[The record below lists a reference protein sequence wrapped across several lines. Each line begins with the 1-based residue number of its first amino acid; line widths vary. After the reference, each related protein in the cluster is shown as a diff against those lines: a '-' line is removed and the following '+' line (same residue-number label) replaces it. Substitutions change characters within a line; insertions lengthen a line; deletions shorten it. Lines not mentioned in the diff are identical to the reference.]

1 MSRFNLNNR
10 ILMFAICSS
19 IEFDLRSYLSSNSEW
34 IQLPEAL
41 YKKAIQRN
49 ESLNSIPNQSNRE
62 ELLIELDMGDL
73 VGLINSGAHVFEIGQ
88 SNAKLISE
96 IFDKVIPIRNKVMH
110 TRPIEFSDRGIL
122 EETFFTIDTK
132 INFIKWDQL
141 KLTREKIKDN
151 PQKLIVET
159 TFIPEVDNTTN
170 IYHNLPVPEFDDTGY
185 IGRKKE
191 IKELIQ
197 LIESDKNQIV
207 TVVGNGGIG
216 KTAIVVKC
224 LYELLDGANP
234 HSFEAIIWVSLKTK
248 TLSKGEFININSS
261 ITELSTV
268 YSELHKNMITETED
282 AKTDIL
288 TFMNEFSTL
297 LVIDNLETIPTKE
310 IIDFLKE
317 IPSKSKVLLT
327 SRSGLGELEN
337 RYLLKEMNKGDAREY
352 FISLSRYYHLNLHQ
366 QNQDKIDDLIE
377 KHLYFSP
384 LSIKWYITSVFYG
397 ADPVVILANKDDLV
411 EFSMSNIIENLSDT
425 EMEILWLLL
434 VEGKQLSYGEID
446 YYLDHK
452 ETQAL
457 ISGINKLSSTSM
469 LRTTYGGNYEIN
481 NMAKDYLKSNRAP
494 HSTFIKNI
502 SKKRSFLNKMMQEI
516 KTKNEADPFNPKS
529 LFSNLKNENTKIAS
543 YYLMKALEYS
553 SNRTWDQAYTMIRKA
568 ENVAP
573 GYFEVYKIRAF
584 INAEN
589 NNLMDA
595 IDSYRIAIENAHEDI
610 EIASVY
616 YLFSVFYTLK
626 LEDFILAKECIEFAE
641 SYVENEPRITLEKGR
656 IYMYLGEYDQALSIF
671 ESINKNE
678 LKTDK
683 ILNQYTSKV
692 ADLYRRM
699 ASNYD
704 NRDKEL
710 KHDYLSRAIEEI
722 NKLQNIDS
730 RTCAILIR
738 TLIDLTYNFSSE
750 NSRFL
755 FIETFRNNIK
765 IIQNNKSGYI
775 RRLRERVRLNDTILP
790 IDVVKKASNFGISFS
805 EKAKNIKDPNRGIV
819 TKLTESFGFI
829 KNSDDDFYFKIYDI
843 KYSNPSLGDE
853 VIFSVKDA
861 SKGKI
866 AFNIKKFD
874 EIDSF

>member
-1 MSRFNLNNR
+1 
-10 ILMFAICSS
+10 MFAICSS

-41 YKKAIQRN
+41 YKKAINRN
-49 ESLNSIPNQSNRE
+49 ASLNSIPNQSNRE

-88 SNAKLISE
+88 SNAKIISE

-268 YSELHKNMITETED
+268 YSELHKSMVTETED

-310 IIDFLKE
+310 IIDFLKD

-366 QNQDKIDDLIE
+366 QNQDNIDDLIE

-397 ADPVVILANKDDLV
+397 
-411 EFSMSNIIENLSDT
+411 
-425 EMEILWLLL
+425 
-434 VEGKQLSYGEID
+434 
-446 YYLDHK
+446 
-452 ETQAL
+452 
-457 ISGINKLSSTSM
+457 
-469 LRTTYGGNYEIN
+469 
-481 NMAKDYLKSNRAP
+481 
-494 HSTFIKNI
+494 
-502 SKKRSFLNKMMQEI
+502 
-516 KTKNEADPFNPKS
+516 ADPFNPKS

-553 SNRTWDQAYTMIRKA
+553 SSRTWDQAYTMIRKA

-626 LEDFILAKECIEFAE
+626 LEDFILAKECIEIAE
-641 SYVENEPRITLEKGR
+641 SYVANEPRITLEKGR
-656 IYMYLGEYDQALSIF
+656 VYMYLGEYGQALTIF
-671 ESINKNE
+671 KSINKNE

-699 ASNYD
+699 ASNYG

-710 KHDYLSRAIEEI
+710 KHDYLSRAIKEI

-738 TLIDLTYNFSSE
+738 TLIDLTFNFSCE
-750 NSRFL
+750 NSKAL
-755 FIETFRNNIK
+755 FIETFRTHIK

-866 AFNIKKFD
+866 AFNIKKV
-874 EIDSF
+874 